1 MQDNLQKTMEF
12 CSPTVWLR
20 LMHEALPV
28 AEAVSFLQTPEV
40 GGLALFLGTTRRW
53 TDGQET
59 LSLFYEAYEPMALA
73 EMGRLSD
80 EAFRRWPVRRL
91 CLWHRLGEVPA
102 GEISVLVGVATPH
115 RAEAFEACR
124 FLIDTLKRQ
133 VPIWKRET
141 LSDGQRVWV
150 EEGIP
155 EPKSR

>member
-1 MQDNLQKTMEF
+1 MERL
-12 CSPTVWLR
+12 TETTWLR
-20 LMHEALPV
+20 LLTTTLPV
-28 AEAVSFLQTPEV
+28 ADAVSFLQTPDA

-53 TDGQET
+53 TEDRET
-59 LSLFYEAYEPMALA
+59 LALYYEAYEPMALA

-91 CLWHRLGEVPA
+91 CLWHRLGEVPPA
-102 GEISVLVGVATPH
+102 EISVLIGVATPH

-124 FLIDTLKRQ
+124 YLIDALKRQ

-141 LSDGQRVWV
+141 LSDGHQIWV

-155 EPKSR
+155 EPKQA